1 METHIVTDLFGN
13 ELHVGDR
20 VAVKTPSTS
29 YKTARIVKMYNNPD
43 SEDYDS
49 FKKDQVQI
57 EYDPIF
63 LYPNKPVYLINRKS
77 EGIKF
82 KRKLIKT
89 TIDAWSIIKLLPE
102 YLDDS
107 PLISEA

>member
-1 METHIVTDLFGN
+1 METHIVTDFFGN
-13 ELHVGDR
+13 ELHVGDQ

-29 YKTARIVKMYNNPD
+29 YKTARIIKMFNDPD
-43 SEDYDS
+43 SDDYDS
-49 FKKDQVQI
+49 FKKNQVQI

-63 LYPNKPVYLINRKS
+63 LYPNKPLYSIHQKS

-82 KRKLIKT
+82 KRKLIKN
-89 TIDAWSIIKLLPE
+89 TIDAWDIIKLLPE